1 MDIKSS
7 LLALNLES
15 GIDEI
20 GLLADLS
27 ASKRR
32 KVHDTVVFF
41 RSGQTQSSGCSVRK
55 NECGC

>member
-32 KVHDTVVFF
+32 KVHDTGVVFF
-41 RSGQTQSSGCSVRK
+41 FAVDKLKAVAAR
-55 NECGC
+55 